1 MRYRRLAAVLGVAL
15 FLSVGSCARDDGA
28 RHTWYD
34 GSAPGGERQSIQ
46 AYQEVVEA
54 RMGEYVTLVKANSGP
69 IVVRVPSIIVSC
81 RGGYEMTTAIV
92 AFEMPVDGEWAKAL
106 AKEMFAEVGLTTI
119 TNDDEDSVFL
129 HDETNGGFVDFG
141 LNGDKGVALYATS
154 GCRPSRDGSDP
165 RTTRTPPEWEA
176 SLPLYQYPSHT
187 PTPPRTQPVPAT
199 PATPT
204 TSPAPG

>member
-1 MRYRRLAAVLGVAL
+1 MRYRRLAAVLGVVL

-141 LNGDKGVALYATS
+141 LNGDRGVALYATS
-154 GCRPSRDGSDP
+154 GCRPSRDGTDP
-165 RTTRTPPEWEA
+165 RTTRTRPQWETDIPRYRPPTT
-176 SLPLYQYPSHT
+176 T
-187 PTPPRTQPVPAT
+187 PTPAPVM
-199 PATPT
+199 
-204 TSPAPG
+204 PAPGLTSSPG

>member
-1 MRYRRLAAVLGVAL
+1 MRYRRLAAVLAVVL
-15 FLSVGSCARDDGA
+15 FLSVGSCSFGDGA
-28 RHTWYD
+28 RHKWWD
-34 GSAPGGERQSIQ
+34 GSAPFKERQSIQ
-46 AYQEVVEA
+46 DYQDVVEA

-69 IVVRVPSIIVSC
+69 AEVRVASYVRWC
-81 RGGYEMTTAIV
+81 KYGYEIDTAVV
-92 AFEMPVDGEWAKAL
+92 AFSQPVDGEWAKAL

-154 GCRPSRDGSDP
+154 GCRPSRDGTDP
-165 RTTRTPPEWEA
+165 RTTRTRPQWETDIPRYRPPTT
-176 SLPLYQYPSHT
+176 T
-187 PTPPRTQPVPAT
+187 PTPPKAGPT

-204 TSPAPG
+204 TPAVSPTPG

>member
-1 MRYRRLAAVLGVAL
+1 MRYRRLAAVLGVVL

-46 AYQEVVEA
+46 EYQEVVEA
-54 RMGEYVTLVKANSGP
+54 RMGEYVTIVKANSGP
-69 IVVRVPSIIVSC
+69 AVVRVPSIIVSC
-81 RGGYEMTTAIV
+81 RGGYEITTAIV
-92 AFEMPVDGEWAKAL
+92 AFEMPVDGVWAKAL

-141 LNGDKGVALYATS
+141 LNGDRGVALYATS
-154 GCRPSRDGSDP
+154 GCRPSRDGTDP
-165 RTTRTPPEWEA
+165 RTTRTRPQWETDIPAYKPPTT
-176 SLPLYQYPSHT
+176 T
-187 PTPPRTQPVPAT
+187 PTPAPVM
-199 PATPT
+199 
-204 TSPAPG
+204 PAPGLTSSPG

>member
-1 MRYRRLAAVLGVAL
+1 MRYRRLAAVLGVVL

-54 RMGEYVTLVKANSGP
+54 RMGEYVTIVKANSGP
-69 IVVRVPSIIVSC
+69 AVVRVPSIIVSC
-81 RGGYEMTTAIV
+81 RGGYEITTAIV
-92 AFEMPVDGEWAKAL
+92 AFEMPVDGVWAKAL

-129 HDETNGGFVDFG
+129 HDETNGGFVNFG
-141 LNGDKGVALYATS
+141 LNGDRGVALYATS
-154 GCRPSRDGSDP
+154 GCRPSRDGTDP
-165 RTTRTPPEWEA
+165 RTTRTRPQWETDIPAYKPPTT
-176 SLPLYQYPSHT
+176 T
-187 PTPPRTQPVPAT
+187 PTPAPVM
-199 PATPT
+199 
-204 TSPAPG
+204 PAPGLTSSPG

>member
-1 MRYRRLAAVLGVAL
+1 MRYRRLAAVLGVVL

-46 AYQEVVEA
+46 AYQEVVET
-54 RMGEYVTLVKANSGP
+54 RMGEYVTIVKANSGP
-69 IVVRVPSIIVSC
+69 AVVRVPSIIVSC

-141 LNGDKGVALYATS
+141 LNGDRGVALYATS
-154 GCRPSRDGSDP
+154 GCRPSRDGTDP
-165 RTTRTPPEWEA
+165 RTTRTRPQWETDIPRYRPP
-176 SLPLYQYPSHT
+176 T
-187 PTPPRTQPVPAT
+187 TT
-199 PATPT
+199 PAPVM
-204 TSPAPG
+204 PAPGLTSSPG

>member
-34 GSAPGGERQSIQ
+34 GSAPSGERQSIQ
-46 AYQEVVEA
+46 DYQEVVEA
-54 RMGEYVTLVKANSGP
+54 RMGEYVTIVKANSGP
-69 IVVRVPSIIVSC
+69 TVVRVPSIIVSC

-119 TNDDEDSVFL
+119 TPAAVRILPTMPPALEDMVR
-129 HDETNGGFVDFG
+129 VAA
-141 LNGDKGVALYATS
+141 GVYS
-154 GCRPSRDGSDP
+154 
-165 RTTRTPPEWEA
+165 
-176 SLPLYQYPSHT
+176 
-187 PTPPRTQPVPAT
+187 
-199 PATPT
+199 
-204 TSPAPG
+204 